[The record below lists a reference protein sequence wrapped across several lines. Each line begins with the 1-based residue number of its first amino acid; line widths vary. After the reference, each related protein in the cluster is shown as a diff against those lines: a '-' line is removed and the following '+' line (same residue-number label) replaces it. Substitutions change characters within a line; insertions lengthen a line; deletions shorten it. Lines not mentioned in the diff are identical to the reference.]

1 MTNLNIYK
9 CEKQDL
15 NDYLGYIKDN
25 PNTSLNDFIKNKYF
39 AEDNDKIVITSLEN
53 MEINADLENANFQGT
68 ILTDAVFNNCDL
80 TNTIL
85 CDSDLTNVEFNDCKF
100 IGTDFRGAN
109 LHYTDFNY
117 KDYDYDTYKIPNLKD
132 KIRDIKLSFSDL
144 ERLNKYIDKDLEKE
158 RIKEIVID
166 EVTNKKKY
174 ILAGEDE
181 KTLWEV
187 KSKELKTKQ
196 EELEGL
202 KQNLDNPGIAT
213 NLLNAFWNSTETIAQ
228 NRQNELA
235 KINLLQHEVNKLE
248 TEVHSLDNLRMFCG
262 KGLDGIFEQLKD
274 EKIQVK
280 LDPSYVIGSSAKE
293 RDISKEYIK
302 LTSAEFDLY
311 LTEAAKQSDTKLS
324 LTEFVRKQKNLSK
337 DLHIVPN
344 LSKIN
349 LSGKSLTNLDLRNTL
364 FASANLENIKI
375 SNCNLDFTNFE
386 GANLQNAVFQ
396 NVTARNAGFLFAD
409 LKGSKIEN
417 SDMSRAYMPKVDLSE
432 AEITSSKFNAV
443 MMVNADAEKVSIKD
457 SEWKN
462 SNLTGISLAY
472 ADMQRVQMQGVVLNN
487 ALLDQANIV
496 STDLENAFM
505 NKTHA
510 LEAKFKEQCNMQ
522 GITARNAYF
531 SDAEFENIL
540 SLKEADLREAIMQR
554 VKLKNADLTKAKL
567 DKANLEYA
575 DLTNATLTNATAQF
589 AKLSNATLE
598 KAEAEGLN
606 ISDAIAKNINA
617 KEANFKNA
625 IMQRA
630 DLTKA
635 DFTKAVFENADM
647 QAVEAIDAI
656 FKEANLKQANLKAA
670 NLAGIN
676 KEGADFDKTK
686 IDDATKMHDTKG
698 EAKGNLDHQDKD
710 GKKTSVN
717 VNEHAKLQ
725 DKIHAREKSGWFLKT
740 GVGQLCTK
748 LAKST
753 TSGISSITNF
763 LASKKFLVGLAIVA
777 GLAVAAAPFVAMP
790 VLLVTGTALATKAVI
805 LGAGILAGGLVATG
819 TYKLTQKPLRNL
831 QKSFEN
837 LTSSIDK
844 YISPPPENIDELV
857 TEKQQA
863 RQKAETENSKAREEN
878 LNNVNNNIDKSKEQD
893 ILKQV
898 QNNLNPEASIV
909 EIKDKKDK
917 TVEKQ
922 QTKSNTFAAEFNPN
936 TKNKGFAAREKEKQ
950 IKSSQQAGVRTK

>member
-9 CEKQDL
+9 CEEKDL

-25 PNTSLNDFIKNKYF
+25 PSVSLNDFIKNKYF
-39 AEDNDKIVITSLEN
+39 AEDNDKIIITSLEN
-53 MEINADLENANFQGT
+53 MEINADLVNANFQGT

-80 TNTIL
+80 INTIL
-85 CDSDLTNVEFNDCKF
+85 CDSDLTNVKFNDCTF

-109 LHYTDFNY
+109 LHYTDCNY
-117 KDYDYDTYKIPNLKD
+117 KDYDYDNYKIPNLKD
-132 KIRDIKLSFSDL
+132 KIRDIKLSFSNL

-158 RIKEIVID
+158 RVKEIVID

-174 ILAGEDE
+174 ILATEDE
-181 KTLWEV
+181 ETLHTV
-187 KSKELKTKQ
+187 KAKELQTKQ
-196 EELEGL
+196 EELETL

-213 NLLNAFWNSTETIAQ
+213 NLLNAFWNSAETIAQ
-228 NRQNELA
+228 NQQNKLET
-235 KINLLQHEVNKLE
+235 INKLQHEVNKLE
-248 TEVHSLDNLRMFCG
+248 TEIYALDNLRMFCG
-262 KGLDGIFEQLKD
+262 NGLADIFEQLKD

-280 LDPSYVIGSSAKE
+280 LDPSYIIGSPAKE
-293 RDISKEYIK
+293 RDIPKEYIK

-311 LTEAAKQSDTKLS
+311 LAEAAKQSDTKLS
-324 LTEFVRKQKNLSK
+324 LTDFVRKQKKLSE
-337 DLHIVPN
+337 DLNIVPD
-344 LSKIN
+344 LSDIN
-349 LSGKSLTNLDLRNTL
+349 LSGKTLTNLNLKNTL
-364 FASANLENIKI
+364 FASANLENINI

-396 NVTARNAGFLFAD
+396 DVTARNTGFLFAD
-409 LKGSKIEN
+409 LKKSKIEN

-432 AEITSSKFNAV
+432 AEVTNSKFNAV
-443 MMVNADAEKVSIKD
+443 MMVNADAEKLIMQD

-487 ALLDQANIV
+487 ALLDQANII

-505 NKTHA
+505 NNARA

-531 SDAEFENIL
+531 SDAEFEHIL
-540 SLKEADLREAIMQR
+540 SLKEADLREAIIQR

-589 AKLSNATLE
+589 VKLSNATLE

-606 ISDAIAKNINA
+606 ISDVIAKNINA
-617 KEANFKNA
+617 KEANFKNV

-635 DFTKAVFENADM
+635 DFTKAVLENADM
-647 QAVEAIDAI
+647 QAVEALDAI
-656 FKEANLKQANLKAA
+656 FKEATLKQANLKAA

-676 KEGADFDKTK
+676 KEGADFDKAK
-686 IDDATKMHDTKG
+686 LNDATKMHDTKG

-710 GKKTSVN
+710 GKKASVN

-748 LAKST
+748 IAKTT
-753 TSGISSITNF
+753 TSGISRVTNF
-763 LASKKFLVGLAIVA
+763 LASKKFLVGLAVVA
-777 GLAVAAAPFVAMP
+777 GLVVAAAPFVAMP
-790 VLLVTGTALATKAVI
+790 VLLVTGTAIATKAVI
-805 LGAGILAGGLVATG
+805 LGAGILAGGLVAIG

-863 RQKAETENSKAREEN
+863 RQKAETEKSKEREEN
-878 LNNVNNNIDKSKEQD
+878 LNNVNNNIDKAKEQD
-893 ILKQV
+893 ILKQA
-898 QNNLNPEASIV
+898 QNNLNQATPKV
-909 EIKDKKDK
+909 EIKEKQDK

-922 QTKSNTFAAEFNPN
+922 QTEHGKFAAKFQPN
-936 TKNKGFAAREKEKQ
+936 TKGKGFVEK
-950 IKSSQQAGVRTK
+950 IKDAKKKTNSTKEAYN

>member
-1 MTNLNIYK
+1 MINLNIYK
-9 CEKQDL
+9 CEEKDL

-25 PNTSLNDFIKNKYF
+25 PSVSLNDFIKNKYF
-39 AEDNDKIVITSLEN
+39 AEDNDKIIITSLEN
-53 MEINADLENANFQGT
+53 MEINADLTNANFQGT

-85 CDSDLTNVEFNDCKF
+85 CDSDLTNVKFNDCTF

-117 KDYDYDTYKIPNLKD
+117 NDYDYDNYKIPNLKD

-166 EVTNKKKY
+166 ETTNKKKY
-174 ILAGEDE
+174 ILATEDE
-181 KTLWEV
+181 ETLHTV

-196 EELEGL
+196 EELETL

-213 NLLNAFWNSTETIAQ
+213 NLLNAFWNSAETIAQ
-228 NRQNELA
+228 NQQNELG
-235 KINLLQHEVNKLE
+235 KINKLQHEVNKLE
-248 TEVHSLDNLRMFCG
+248 TEIYALDNLRMFCG
-262 KGLDGIFEQLKD
+262 NGLADIFEQLKN
-274 EKIQVK
+274 EEIQIK
-280 LDPSYVIGSSAKE
+280 LDPSYIIGSTAKE
-293 RDISKEYIK
+293 RDIPKEYIK

-311 LTEAAKQSDTKLS
+311 LAEAAKQSDTKLS
-324 LTEFVRKQKNLSK
+324 LTEFVRKQKNLSE
-337 DLHIVPN
+337 DLNIVPD
-344 LSKIN
+344 LSEIN
-349 LSGKSLTNLDLRNTL
+349 LSGRTLTNLNLKNTL
-364 FASANLENIKI
+364 FVAANLENVNI
-375 SNCNLDFTNFE
+375 SNCNLDFANFE

-396 NVTARNAGFLFAD
+396 NVNARNAEFLFAD
-409 LKGSKIEN
+409 LKNSKIEN

-432 AEITSSKFNAV
+432 AEVTNSKFNAV
-443 MMVNADAEKVSIKD
+443 MMVNADAEKLIIKD

-505 NKTHA
+505 NNAHA

-635 DFTKAVFENADM
+635 DFTKAVLENADM
-647 QAVEAIDAI
+647 QAVEAAEAI
-656 FKEANLKQANLKAA
+656 FKEANLKQANLKQA

-676 KEGADFDKTK
+676 KEGADFDKAK
-686 IDDATKMHDTKG
+686 INDATKMHDTKG
-698 EAKGNLDHQDKD
+698 EAKGNLDYQDKD

-740 GVGQLCTK
+740 GVGQFCTK
-748 LAKST
+748 IAKTT
-753 TSGISSITNF
+753 TSGISSVTNF
-763 LASKKFLVGLAIVA
+763 LASKKFLVGLAVVA

-819 TYKLTQKPLRNL
+819 TYKLTQKPLHNL

-863 RQKAETENSKAREEN
+863 RQKAETEKSKEREEN
-878 LNNVNNNIDKSKEQD
+878 LNNVNNNIDKAKEQD
-893 ILKQV
+893 ILKQA
-898 QNNLNPEASIV
+898 QNNLNQETPKV
-909 EIKDKKDK
+909 EIKEKKDK

-922 QTKSNTFAAEFNPN
+922 QTEPGKFAAKFKPN
-936 TKNKGFAAREKEKQ
+936 TKGKGFVEKIKDEK
-950 IKSSQQAGVRTK
+950 KTKFNKRSI

>member
-9 CEKQDL
+9 KCEEKDL

-25 PNTSLNDFIKNKYF
+25 PSVSLNDFIKAKYF
-39 AEDNDKIVITSLEN
+39 AEDNDKIIITSLEN
-53 MEINADLENANFQGT
+53 MEINADLVNANFQGT

-85 CDSDLTNVEFNDCKF
+85 CDSDLTNVKFNDCTF

-109 LHYTDFNY
+109 LHYTNFNY
-117 KDYDYDTYKIPNLKD
+117 KDYDNYKIPNLKD
-132 KIRDIKLSFSDL
+132 KIRDIKLSFSNL

-158 RIKEIVID
+158 RVKEIVID

-174 ILAGEDE
+174 ILATEDE
-181 KTLWEV
+181 ETLHTV
-187 KSKELKTKQ
+187 KSKELQTKQ
-196 EELEGL
+196 EELETL
-202 KQNLDNPGIAT
+202 KQNLDNPGIVT
-213 NLLNAFWNSTETIAQ
+213 NLLNAFWNSAETIAQ
-228 NRQNELA
+228 NRQNKLK
-235 KINLLQHEVNKLE
+235 KINKLQHEVNKLE
-248 TEVHSLDNLRMFCG
+248 TEIYALDNLRMFCG
-262 KGLDGIFEQLKD
+262 NGLADIFEQLKD

-280 LDPSYVIGSSAKE
+280 LDPSYIIGLPAKE
-293 RDISKEYIK
+293 RDIPKEYIK

-311 LTEAAKQSDTKLS
+311 LVEAAKQSDTKLS
-324 LTEFVRKQKNLSK
+324 LTDFVRKKKNLSE
-337 DLHIVPN
+337 DLNIVPD
-344 LSKIN
+344 LSDIN
-349 LSGKSLTNLDLRNTL
+349 LSGKTLTNLNLKNTL
-364 FASANLENIKI
+364 FVSANLENINI
-375 SNCNLDFTNFE
+375 LNCNLDFTNFE
-386 GANLQNAVFQ
+386 GANLHNAVFQ
-396 NVTARNAGFLFAD
+396 DVTARNAGFLFAD
-409 LKGSKIEN
+409 LQNSKIEN

-432 AEITSSKFNAV
+432 AEVTNSKFNTV
-443 MMVNADAEKVSIKD
+443 MMVNADAEKLIIQD

-462 SNLTGISLAY
+462 SNLTGISLVY

-505 NKTHA
+505 NNARA

-540 SLKEADLREAIMQR
+540 SLKEADLREAIIQR

-606 ISDAIAKNINA
+606 ISDVIAKNINA
-617 KEANFKNA
+617 KEANFKNV

-635 DFTKAVFENADM
+635 NFTKAVLENADM
-647 QAVEAIDAI
+647 QAVEARDAI
-656 FKEANLKQANLKAA
+656 FKEATLKQANLKAA

-676 KEGADFDKTK
+676 KEGADFDKAK
-686 IDDATKMHDTKG
+686 LNDATKMHDTKG

-710 GKKTSVN
+710 GKKTSAN
-717 VNEHAKLQ
+717 VNEYAKLQ

-748 LAKST
+748 IAKTT
-753 TSGISSITNF
+753 TSGISSVTNF
-763 LASKKFLVGLAIVA
+763 LSSKKFLVGLAVVA
-777 GLAVAAAPFVAMP
+777 GLVVAAAPFVAMP

-805 LGAGILAGGLVATG
+805 LGAGILAGGLVAIG
-819 TYKLTQKPLRNL
+819 TYELTQKPLRNL
-831 QKSFEN
+831 QKSFKN

-863 RQKAETENSKAREEN
+863 RQKAETEKSKERDKN
-878 LNNVNNNIDKSKEQD
+878 LNNVNSNIDKAKEQD
-893 ILKQV
+893 ILKQA
-898 QNNLNPEASIV
+898 QNNLNQETPKV
-909 EIKDKKDK
+909 EIKEKKDK

-922 QTKSNTFAAEFNPN
+922 QTEPGKFAAKFQPN
-936 TKNKGFAAREKEKQ
+936 TTSKGFIEKIKDKKNKFNKRS
-950 IKSSQQAGVRTK
+950 I

>member
-1 MTNLNIYK
+1 MTNLNVYK
-9 CEKQDL
+9 CEEKDL

-25 PNTSLNDFIKNKYF
+25 PNVSLNDFIKNKYYF
-39 AEDNDKIVITSLEN
+39 AEDNDKIIITSLEN
-53 MEINADLENANFQGT
+53 MEINADLANANFQGT

-85 CDSDLTNVEFNDCKF
+85 CDSNLTNVKFNDCIF

-117 KDYDYDTYKIPNLKD
+117 EDNDEGKIPNLKD
-132 KIRDIKLSFSDL
+132 KIRDIKLSFSNL

-158 RIKEIVID
+158 RIKEIVVD
-166 EVTNKKKY
+166 EVTKKKKY
-174 ILAGEDE
+174 ILATEDE
-181 KTLWEV
+181 ETLHTV
-187 KSKELKTKQ
+187 KSRELKTKQ
-196 EELEGL
+196 EELETL

-213 NLLNAFWNSTETIAQ
+213 NLLNAFWNSAETIAQ
-228 NRQNELA
+228 NRQNELE
-235 KINLLQHEVNKLE
+235 KINKLQHEVNKLE
-248 TEVHSLDNLRMFCG
+248 TEVYALDNLRMFCG
-262 KGLDGIFEQLKD
+262 NGLADIFEQLKD
-274 EKIQVK
+274 EKIQIK
-280 LDPSYVIGSSAKE
+280 LDSSYVIGSTAKE
-293 RDISKEYIK
+293 RDIPKEYIK
-302 LTSAEFDLY
+302 LTSQEFDLY
-311 LTEAAKQSDTKLS
+311 LAEAAKQSNTKLS
-324 LTEFVRKQKNLSK
+324 LTDFVRKQKNLSK
-337 DLHIVPN
+337 DTHIIPD
-344 LSKIN
+344 LSEID
-349 LSGKSLTNLDLRNTL
+349 LSGKTLTNLNLKNTL

-396 NVTARNAGFLFAD
+396 NVTARNTGFLFAD
-409 LKGSKIEN
+409 LKNSKIEN

-432 AEITSSKFNAV
+432 AEVTNSKFNAV
-443 MMVNADAEKVSIKD
+443 MMVNADAEKLIIKD

-567 DKANLEYA
+567 DKAKLEYA

-635 DFTKAVFENADM
+635 DFTKAVLENADM
-647 QAVEAIDAI
+647 QAMEATEAI

-676 KEGADFDKTK
+676 KEGADFDKAK

-740 GVGQLCTK
+740 GVGQFCTK
-748 LAKST
+748 IAKST
-753 TSGISSITNF
+753 TSGISSVTNF
-763 LASKKFLVGLAIVA
+763 LASKKFLVGLAVVA

-790 VLLVTGTALATKAVI
+790 VLLVTGTALATKTVI

-819 TYKLTQKPLRNL
+819 TYKLTQKLLRNL

-863 RQKAETENSKAREEN
+863 RQKAETEKSKEREEN
-878 LNNVNNNIDKSKEQD
+878 LNNVNNNIDKAKEQD
-893 ILKQV
+893 ILKQA
-898 QNNLNPEASIV
+898 QNNLNQETPKV
-909 EIKDKKDK
+909 EIKEKKDK

-922 QTKSNTFAAEFNPN
+922 QTKSNTFAAKFKPN
-936 TKNKGFAAREKEKQ
+936 TKGKGFAEK
-950 IKSSQQAGVRTK
+950 IKVEQKIKGNKRAYN

>member
-1 MTNLNIYK
+1 MANLNIYK
-9 CEKQDL
+9 CKEQDL

-53 MEINADLENANFQGT
+53 MEINADLANANFQGT

-158 RIKEIVID
+158 RIKGIVID

-187 KSKELKTKQ
+187 KSKELETKQ
-196 EELEGL
+196 EELGGL

-213 NLLNAFWNSTETIAQ
+213 NFLNAFWNSTETITQ

-235 KINLLQHEVNKLE
+235 KIDLLQHEVNKLE

-274 EKIQVK
+274 EKIQVQ
-280 LDPSYVIGSSAKE
+280 LDPSYVIGSSTKE

-344 LSKIN
+344 LSETD

-432 AEITSSKFNAV
+432 AEVTNSKFNAV
-443 MMVNADAEKVSIKD
+443 MMVNAMLIKISIKD

-462 SNLTGISLAY
+462 SNLIGISLAY
-472 ADMQRVQMQGVVLNN
+472 ADMQRAQMQGVVLNN

-540 SLKEADLREAIMQR
+540 SLKEADLRETIMQR

-635 DFTKAVFENADM
+635 DFTKAVLENADM
-647 QAVEAIDAI
+647 GAVEAVDAI

-676 KEGADFDKTK
+676 KEGADFDKAK

-740 GVGQLCTK
+740 GVGQFCTK
-748 LAKST
+748 IAKST
-753 TSGISSITNF
+753 TSGISSVTNF

-805 LGAGILAGGLVATG
+805 LGAGILAGGLVATR
-819 TYKLTQKPLRNL
+819 TYKFTQKPLRNL

-857 TEKQQA
+857 TEKQQV
-863 RQKAETENSKAREEN
+863 RQKAETEKSKEREEN
-878 LNNVNNNIDKSKEQD
+878 LNNVNNNIDKAKEQD
-893 ILKQV
+893 ILKQA
-898 QNNLNPEASIV
+898 QNNLNQETPKV
-909 EIKDKKDK
+909 EIKEKTAK

-922 QTKSNTFAAEFNPN
+922 QIKPDKFAA
-936 TKNKGFAAREKEKQ
+936 Q
-950 IKSSQQAGVRTK
+950 IKEERKKSLQQTNTRTK

>member
-9 CEKQDL
+9 CEEKDL

-25 PNTSLNDFIKNKYF
+25 PSVSLNDFIKNKYF
-39 AEDNDKIVITSLEN
+39 AEDNDKIIITSLEN
-53 MEINADLENANFQGT
+53 MEINADLTNANFQGT

-85 CDSDLTNVEFNDCKF
+85 CDSDLKNVEFNDCTF
-100 IGTDFRGAN
+100 ISTDFRGAN

-117 KDYDYDTYKIPNLKD
+117 NDYDYDNYKIPNLKD

-174 ILAGEDE
+174 ILATEDE

-196 EELEGL
+196 EEL
-202 KQNLDNPGIAT
+202 KDLDNPGIAT
-213 NLLNAFWNSTETIAQ
+213 NFLNAFWNSAETIAQ
-228 NRQNELA
+228 NRHNELV
-235 KINLLQHEVNKLE
+235 KINNLQHEVNKLE
-248 TEVHSLDNLRMFCG
+248 TEVYALANLRMFCG
-262 KGLDGIFEQLKD
+262 NGLADIFGQLKD

-280 LDPSYVIGSSAKE
+280 LDPSYIIGSTATE
-293 RDISKEYIK
+293 HDIPKEYIK

-311 LTEAAKQSDTKLS
+311 LAEAAKQSDTKLS
-324 LTEFVRKQKNLSK
+324 LTDFVRKQKNLSE
-337 DLHIVPN
+337 DLNIVPD
-344 LSKIN
+344 LSEIN
-349 LSGKSLTNLDLRNTL
+349 LSGKTLTNLNLKNTL
-364 FASANLENIKI
+364 FASANLENVNI

-396 NVTARNAGFLFAD
+396 DVTARNAGFLFAD
-409 LKGSKIEN
+409 LKNSKIEN

-432 AEITSSKFNAV
+432 AEVTNSKFNAV
-443 MMVNADAEKVSIKD
+443 MMVNADAEKLIIKD

-505 NKTHA
+505 NNAHA

-554 VKLKNADLTKAKL
+554 VKLRNADLTKAKL

-617 KEANFKNA
+617 QEANFKNA

-635 DFTKAVFENADM
+635 DFTKAVLENADM
-647 QAVEAIDAI
+647 QGAEAFEAI

-676 KEGADFDKTK
+676 KERADFDKAK
-686 IDDATKMHDTKG
+686 IDDATKMNDTKG

-740 GVGQLCTK
+740 GVGQFCTK
-748 LAKST
+748 IAKTT
-753 TSGISSITNF
+753 TSGISSVTNF
-763 LASKKFLVGLAIVA
+763 LASKKFLVGLAVVA

-863 RQKAETENSKAREEN
+863 RQKAETEKSKEREEN
-878 LNNVNNNIDKSKEQD
+878 LNNVNNNIDKAKEQD
-893 ILKQV
+893 ILKQA
-898 QNNLNPEASIV
+898 QNNLNQETPKV
-909 EIKDKKDK
+909 EIKEKKDK

-922 QTKSNTFAAEFNPN
+922 QTEPGKFAAKFKPN
-936 TKNKGFAAREKEKQ
+936 TKGKGFVEKIKDEKKNQ
-950 IKSSQQAGVRTK
+950 IQQKKHITK

>member
-181 KTLWEV
+181 KTLWKV

-344 LSKIN
+344 LSEIN
-349 LSGKSLTNLDLRNTL
+349 LSGQSLTNLDLRNTL

-443 MMVNADAEKVSIKD
+443 MMVNADAEKISIKD

-777 GLAVAAAPFVAMP
+777 GLAVAAAPFVAML

-950 IKSSQQAGVRTK
+950 IKSSQQAGGRTK